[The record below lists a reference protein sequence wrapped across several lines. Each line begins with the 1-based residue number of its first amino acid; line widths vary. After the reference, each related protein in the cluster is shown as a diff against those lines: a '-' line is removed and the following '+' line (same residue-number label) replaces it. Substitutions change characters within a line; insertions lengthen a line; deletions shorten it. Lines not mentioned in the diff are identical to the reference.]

1 MAAISNDRQKE
12 LEGRVAIVTGAG
24 QGIGRATALALAGA
38 GCAVALAARTAA
50 DLDRVAEEIRATDG
64 KALAIPTDVANE
76 GEVETLVRR
85 TLAELGPI
93 DILVNN
99 AGTNTR
105 KPIWEVT
112 TEDWRRIL
120 DVNTTGTFFC
130 TRAVV
135 PTMIERRSGKII
147 NVASMAGKRGSPTRS
162 AYSAAKFGVAG
173 FGEAIQRELK
183 EFKITVSTVFP
194 GPIATEMRRRN
205 NPGEDPSG
213 LVAPDEV
220 AAAILFLATR
230 SSNTVIPEV
239 AIMPMSFIA
248 GAE

>member
-1 MAAISNDRQKE
+1 MATIPNDQKKE

-38 GCAVALAARTAA
+38 GCAVALAARTAT
-50 DLDRVAEEIRATDG
+50 DLDLVAEEIRAMGG
-64 KALAIPTDVANE
+64 KTVAVPTDVANE

-85 TLAELGPI
+85 TLAALGPI

-112 TEDWRRIL
+112 TEDWQRIL
-120 DVNTTGTFFC
+120 DVNTTGTFLC
-130 TRAVV
+130 TRAVL
-135 PTMIERRSGKII
+135 PTMMERRSGKII

-173 FGEAIQRELK
+173 FGESIQRELN
-183 EFKITVSTVFP
+183 EFGITISTVFP
-194 GPIATEMRRRN
+194 GPIATAMRRRN

-220 AAAILFLATR
+220 GEAILFLATR
-230 SSNTVIPEV
+230 SANAVIPEI
-239 AIMPMSFIA
+239 AIYPRSFIA
-248 GAE
+248 GAD